1 MKFGKYPLA
10 LEQNVYETKILNA
23 YIVHEL
29 IARPKT
35 PNNFKLKIC
44 LFCVTNRVKNGD
56 KEWVCSGYGIAFD
69 GSGSWNFDNDLSR
82 NVIVFYVENILSS
95 HNNNRKNNFLT
106 LGEGPT
112 YCISRSFGLPEKKCS
127 INFSKINRKIC
138 LSLYYSHNDNYLF
151 FNGKE
156 IVKFKSDT

>member
-29 IARPKT
+29 NARPKN

-56 KEWVCSGYGIAFD
+56 KEKWVCSGYGIAFD

-82 NVIVFYVENILSS
+82 NVIIYYVENVLSS

-106 LGEGPT
+106 LG
-112 YCISRSFGLPEKKCS
+112 
-127 INFSKINRKIC
+127 
-138 LSLYYSHNDNYLF
+138 
-151 FNGKE
+151 
-156 IVKFKSDT
+156 